1 MPRRRG
7 LGAQASPA
15 SLHLISHLQVLPR
28 LTGFLNGPRSEPA
41 SVLHPHEGSVPSSL
55 DGKPAFLAGAVG
67 SSGGLLGP
75 CPFLL
80 PHLLVRQPRPRGPD
94 SQTRSRCQRFL
105 PGPSPLHCPG
115 TLCRCL
121 LRAFAQAVPGTSDA
135 LPVHYHASSPSLLP
149 PGLCSSHLLREAFPD
164 CSASL

>member
-1 MPRRRG
+1 MLR
-7 LGAQASPA
+7 
-15 SLHLISHLQVLPR
+15 
-28 LTGFLNGPRSEPA
+28 
-41 SVLHPHEGSVPSSL
+41 PHAGSVPSSL
-55 DGKPAFLAGAVG
+55 DSKPAFLAGAVG

-115 TLCRCL
+115 TPCRCR
-121 LRAFAQAVPGTSDA
+121 LRAQALHKLFPAPQTLCPCITTRPAPHCFLQVFAQVTS
-135 LPVHYHASSPSLLP
+135 SGKPSQTALLP
-149 PGLCSSHLLREAFPD
+149 FNPTQTPQPATGSKSSIVLGTIQRITSFSYLSLCHL
-164 CSASL
+164 